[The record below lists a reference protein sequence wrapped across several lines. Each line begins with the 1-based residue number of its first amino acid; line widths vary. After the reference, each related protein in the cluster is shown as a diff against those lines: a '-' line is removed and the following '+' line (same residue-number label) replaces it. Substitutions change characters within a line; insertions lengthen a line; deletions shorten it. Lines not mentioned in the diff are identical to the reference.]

1 MTAPDS
7 MVERV
12 ARAWFSVEPLGTN
25 SSDIYAIALTRKI
38 SDKKWA
44 AMSSYDKECIL
55 RCARAAIEA
64 MREPTPAIVDAGFD
78 FMDAYRADIA
88 AYARECWQ
96 AMIDAALS

>member
-12 ARAWFSVEPLGTN
+12 ARAWFYVEPWGTN

-55 RCARAAIEA
+55 RCARAAILA
-64 MREPTPAIVDAGFD
+64 MREPTPGMFVSGVGL
-78 FMDAYRADIA
+78 Y
-88 AYARECWQ
+88 EWQ
-96 AMIDAALS
+96 AMIDRAPS